1 METAMKVFWVLAF
14 DAYYPSSDNFEA
26 SFETRE
32 EAEAFIEKEKV
43 KEYPDFVYEYY
54 KIIDISDRL

>member
-1 METAMKVFWVLAF
+1 MKVFWVLGF
-14 DAYYPSSDNFEA
+14 DTYYPAGDNFEA

-32 EAEAFIEKEKV
+32 EAEAFVASEQA
-43 KEYPDFVYEYY
+43 KEYEYYMNEHY